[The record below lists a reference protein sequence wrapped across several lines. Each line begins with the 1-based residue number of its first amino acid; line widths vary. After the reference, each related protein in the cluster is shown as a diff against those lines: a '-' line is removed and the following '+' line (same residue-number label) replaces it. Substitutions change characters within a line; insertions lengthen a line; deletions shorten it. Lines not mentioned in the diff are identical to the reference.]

1 MGAKIEED
9 LSLDITFPKDYHN
22 ADFAGKK
29 TKFTVKV
36 KKLEKAV
43 KPEFTPEFIE
53 QLRGKKL
60 DMKAFR
66 ELIKEEISETK
77 EMNARIDDEAKL
89 IDELLKVTTL
99 DIGDALLKNQIEKV
113 YAEIKENITK
123 DGIKIGH
130 YLESLKLTEEEYK
143 EKNVQPVALKRL
155 QGELI
160 LHKLMEVENVEVS
173 DAEIEAEVQK
183 ILARFESSDVL
194 ARLKELYVPGNKYY
208 EELRQR
214 TAYRKLID
222 SFFQEEK
229 KKTTAKK

>member
-1 MGAKIEED
+1 MGAKIEDE

-43 KPEFTPEFIE
+43 QPEFTPEFIE

-89 IDELLKVTTL
+89 IDELLNITTL

-123 DGIKIGH
+123 DGIKI
-130 YLESLKLTEEEYK
+130 
-143 EKNVQPVALKRL
+143 
-155 QGELI
+155 
-160 LHKLMEVENVEVS
+160 
-173 DAEIEAEVQK
+173 
-183 ILARFESSDVL
+183 
-194 ARLKELYVPGNKYY
+194 
-208 EELRQR
+208 
-214 TAYRKLID
+214 
-222 SFFQEEK
+222 
-229 KKTTAKK
+229 